1 MRSKNSI
8 YNVLKHKAFTLCGA
22 AFCAG
27 MLLCT
32 TASCEKQVIR
42 YKVMKEYYKE
52 SEKLCWQDDKDSV
65 NRFNKKFHSVHNRHS
80 LRAAHPHLLPHVPS
94 LYDTGDSHQMGAAMG
109 IQECG
114 TEGFDLF
121 AMLRGWTMARG

>member
-1 MRSKNSI
+1 MRSKDSI

-52 SEKLCWQDDKDSV
+52 SEKLCWQEDKDSV
-65 NRFNKKFHSVHNRHS
+65 NRFNKKFHSFVWT
-80 LRAAHPHLLPHVPS
+80 HPKAEEDP
-94 LYDTGDSHQMGAAMG
+94 LYPKILENIISATYSKLTVIVDTEPEGWGDT
-109 IQECG
+109 IRI
-114 TEGFDLF
+114 GFEF
-121 AMLRGWTMARG
+121 